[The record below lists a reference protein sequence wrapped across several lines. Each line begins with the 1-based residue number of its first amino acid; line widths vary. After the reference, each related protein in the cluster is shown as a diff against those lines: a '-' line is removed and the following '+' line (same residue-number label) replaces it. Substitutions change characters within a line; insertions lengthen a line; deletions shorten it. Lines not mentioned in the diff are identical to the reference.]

1 VGLKNG
7 RALMTLK
14 FRRVVSAT
22 KGRDT
27 VIKFQG
33 TIKVQTL
40 LIEIFED
47 KK

>member
-1 VGLKNG
+1 MLTAFKY
-7 RALMTLK
+7 RA
-14 FRRVVSAT
+14 VVNAT

-40 LIEIFED
+40 LIEILRIRHE
-47 KK
+47 KVK